1 LKLKYDEALSND
13 ASNFNL
19 RRYIMESVCR
29 DTKALLVKDGRQD
42 LAHLVD
48 SYRAGYTPA
57 ERRTL
62 ERRLQAG

>member
-1 LKLKYDEALSND
+1 
-13 ASNFNL
+13 
-19 RRYIMESVCR
+19 MESVCR